1 MPNRLFDS
9 TPNSASPSPT
19 AGAGVIN
26 TPQTALTFA
35 LLNSF
40 AIAAVSLGINT
51 GT

>member
-9 TPNSASPSPT
+9 TPNSASPSPIT
-19 AGAGVIN
+19 GAGVIN

-40 AIAAVSLGINT
+40 AISAAPLGINT
-51 GT
+51 AT